1 MNAAVFS
8 LLEEAFDRCD
18 GASPAQ
24 REAIIAELGKS
35 SPDAAAQ
42 LRRMLDLPPVDQA
55 AVAEL
60 IGEVAMEALDL
71 EPRRVIGKYTLL
83 SVLGEGGCGIVYLAE
98 QPAPVHRLVA
108 LKIIKPGMDTRQVLA
123 RFNDERQA
131 LALMDH
137 PSVVTSIDAGS
148 TDDGHPYVV
157 MPLIPGLSITQF
169 CDEEKC
175 TVEDR
180 VRVMVKVCRGIEHAH
195 AKGVIHR
202 DIKPANILV
211 VRHEGEVL
219 PRVIDFGLA
228 KALTDPLTPHATVTL
243 AGQIIGTPEYM
254 SPEQAEG
261 LGADVRTDIY
271 SLGAVLYELLA
282 GVPPIDSKALRAQGP
297 QGLASAMQAASVAAP
312 SRHVPGGLR
321 RELDWITL
329 KCLERE
335 PQRRYSTVAAL
346 ADDLER
352 YLAGDRVQAGP
363 PAKLYRAARWC
374 VKHRVVL
381 LAIVAV
387 TLSVAAGLVY
397 AEQARRRAE
406 QVAQVTR
413 SILTGVDPAVAQGRD
428 TELLLLMLDRSR
440 GVMEDPSLDPWVDME
455 LRETFAEAYHAAGR
469 LADAGRDA
477 KRADVLIRRFEGEH
491 SPRRLPML
499 WLQSAALNAG
509 VPPDGVSQHDK
520 PEIHSMMREIAARNA
535 VDDPTLPLKTE
546 VDILRHASQDSE
558 LMRPTLAAAEA
569 SLGRDHPSTIM
580 MLRTLGGQLMN
591 EGSDEGSRLLEE
603 ARRRGLEAFGPDH
616 PLVHLGLTREQF
628 GAQWVAK
635 SDELLV
641 NITRER
647 LADAER
653 VLGRRH
659 PVVAAAYS
667 NRGSA
672 EQQLG
677 RHEDAIVTLEHALL
691 LESEARTEASSIARW
706 TRAHLL
712 ESAAAIGRWDV
723 FDRCEAT
730 MVRLDPE
737 GPRLARARFDKVIDA
752 LRTRG
757 DQARVER
764 WIKAR
769 NHAFPDAADTAAPGG
784 G

>member
-1 MNAAVFS
+1 MNAAVLS
-8 LLEEAFDRCD
+8 LLEEAFDRCA
-18 GASPAQ
+18 GASESQ
-24 REAIIAELGKS
+24 RDAIIAELAKS

-42 LRRMLDLPPVDQA
+42 LRRMLDIPPVSPSA
-55 AVAEL
+55 IAEL
-60 IGEVAMEALDL
+60 IGEVAVDASMV

-157 MPLIPGLSITQF
+157 MPLIPGLSVTEF
-169 CDEEKC
+169 CDQERC
-175 TVEDR
+175 TIEDR
-180 VRVMVKVCRGIEHAH
+180 VRIMVKVCRGIEHAH

-202 DIKPANILV
+202 DIKPGNILV

-261 LGADVRTDIY
+261 AGADVRTDIY

-282 GVPPIDSKALRAQGP
+282 GLPPIDVQAIRSQGRLQALKATDI
-297 QGLASAMQAASVAAP
+297 VAP
-312 SRHVPGGLR
+312 SRPATQAFR
-321 RELDWITL
+321 RELDWIVL

-335 PQRRYSTVAAL
+335 PHRRYATVSAL

-387 TLSVAAGLVY
+387 TLSVAVGLVY

-440 GVMEDPSLDPWVDME
+440 GVLEDPTLDPWVDME

-499 WLQSAALNAG
+499 WLQSASLNAG

-569 SLGRDHPSTIM
+569 ALGRDHPSTIM

-769 NHAFPDAADTAAPGG
+769 NHAFPDAADTAGPGG

>member
-1 MNAAVFS
+1 MNDPVFAM
-8 LLEEAFDRCD
+8 LEEAFDRCQA
-18 GASPAQ
+18 ASTAQ

-157 MPLIPGLSITQF
+157 MPLIPGLSVTQF
-169 CDEEKC
+169 CDEEKSS
-175 TVEDR
+175 VEDR

-261 LGADVRTDIY
+261 LGADVRTDVY

-282 GVPPIDSKALRAQGP
+282 GLPPIDVQAIRAQGR
-297 QGLASAMQAASVAAP
+297 LQALKATDVVAP
-312 SRHVPGGLR
+312 SRHARQGFR

-363 PAKLYRAARWC
+363 PAKLYRATRWC

-440 GVMEDPSLDPWVDME
+440 GVLEDPSLDPWVDME

-477 KRADVLIRRFEGEH
+477 KWADVLIRRFEGEH

-569 SLGRDHPSTIM
+569 SLGREHPNTIM

-603 ARRRGLEAFGPDH
+603 ARRRALEAFGPDH

-723 FDRCEAT
+723 FERCEDT
-730 MVRLDPE
+730 MFRLDPQ
-737 GPRLARARFDKVIDA
+737 GPNLERARFDKVIDA
-752 LRTRG
+752 LRTRD
-757 DQARVER
+757 DQARLER
-764 WIKAR
+764 WTKAR
-769 NHAFPDAADTAAPGG
+769 NHFFPADAIEAPKGG